1 MFELPPTAAAD
12 IMGYVGQI
20 VEDLSPILLLAVGV
34 MLAAIVVEIV
44 IGTLRK

>member
-1 MFELPPTAAAD
+1 MFELPLTVAAD

-34 MLAAIVVEIV
+34 MFAAIVVEIV